1 MIIQCTEKDR
11 EMLVSF
17 LRKEPVYNTF
27 ILADIE
33 DLGFDSSVQTV
44 YAEVE
49 EGECVGVYLCF
60 YKNLLI
66 SCEENRTNVD
76 FLEQL
81 FGMFLPDVVMG
92 KPADVRVAAWLL
104 TDYRS
109 ETKGFYALED
119 DSGLEEAS
127 VQPEE
132 ARAEDAGEIFRFIQG
147 IPELADMYTS
157 EQMIED
163 RIRNGLGVHYVFREK
178 GVIIAHGNSAARSSG
193 TVMIGG
199 VATAPEYRGRHL
211 AGQIVSRLSRDIL
224 KEGKTPCLISLRG
237 EEDNLYIRLGFRKIG
252 DWAMLRN
259 GGKRDEQ

>member
-17 LRKEPVYNTF
+17 LEKDPVYNTF

-33 DLGFDSSVQTV
+33 DMGFDSSVQTV

-92 KPADVRVAAWLL
+92 KPETVRVAGWLL
-104 TDYRS
+104 TDYRFG
-109 ETKGFYALED
+109 TKGFYALED
-119 DSGLEEAS
+119 DSCLEEVSAKM
-127 VQPEE
+127 ET
-132 ARAEDAGEIFRFIQG
+132 ARAEDAQEIFRFIQR
-147 IPELADMYTS
+147 IPEIADMYTS
-157 EQMIED
+157 EKMIED
-163 RIRNGLGVHYVFREK
+163 RIRDGLGVHYVIREN
-178 GVIIAHGNSAARSSG
+178 GAIVSHGNSAAESSG

-199 VATAPEYRGRHL
+199 IATAPECRGRRL
-211 AGQIVSRLSRDIL
+211 AGQIVSRLSRDIIA
-224 KEGKTPCLISLRG
+224 KGKTPCLISLQG
-237 EEDNLYIRLGFRKIG
+237 EEHNLYARLGFKRIG
-252 DWAMLRN
+252 DWAMLTN
-259 GGKRDEQ
+259 GGKKNEC